1 MTENHRSVHLS
12 WTGEDLRFHGGPEG
26 GPQVSMDGDSREGP
40 APMEMLLLSLAGCM
54 AVDMKVILEKSRVP
68 LEGMDVEVEGVRA
81 ENDPKRYTRI
91 DMTFRLDGPGEED
104 EGRIARAVELSRDK
118 YCSVFHTL
126 RPDIDVEI
134 HTRRR

>member
-1 MTENHRSVHLS
+1 MSGNLRKVHLS
-12 WTGEDLRFHGGPEG
+12 WTGDDLQFEGGSEG
-26 GPQVSMDGDSREGP
+26 GPRIAIDGDSVTGP
-40 APMEMLLLSLAGCM
+40 APTELLLLSLAGCM

-68 LEGMDVEVEGVRA
+68 LEGMDVEVVGVRA

-104 EGRIARAVELSRDK
+104 EGRIARAVEFSRDK

-126 RPDIDVEI
+126 RPDMDVEI

>member
-1 MTENHRSVHLS
+1 MTENRRSVHLS
-12 WTGEDLRFHGGPEG
+12 WTGEDLRFQGGPEG
-26 GPQVSMDGDSREGP
+26 GPWVSMDGSSREGP

-81 ENDPKRYTRI
+81 EDDPKRYTRI
-91 DMTFRLDGPGEED
+91 EMTFHLEGPGEED

-126 RPDIDVEI
+126 RPDMDVEI